1 MQAQAL
7 RPQPPG
13 STPPDFALAVGLSP
27 QGASHLMAI
36 SSLQRKA
43 PGETL
48 FCRRR
53 RGGQRL

>member
-7 RPQPPG
+7 
-13 STPPDFALAVGLSP
+13 STAAPRINPAELALAAGLSP

-36 SSLQRKA
+36 STLHRKA